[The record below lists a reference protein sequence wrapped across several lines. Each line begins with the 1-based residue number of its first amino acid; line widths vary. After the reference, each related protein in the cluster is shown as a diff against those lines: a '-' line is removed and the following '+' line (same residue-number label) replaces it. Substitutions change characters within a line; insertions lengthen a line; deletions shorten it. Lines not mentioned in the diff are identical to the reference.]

1 MEKQILE
8 NDELLVEISAHGG
21 ELSRIYDKRNK
32 REVLHDADP
41 AYWNRHAPV
50 LFPMVGA
57 CFGGKY
63 RYNGAEYT
71 MGQHGFARD
80 LEFTPVTSKEPES
93 CKLYELRD
101 NAQTYERYPFHFR
114 LLVGHELSGRTLKVY
129 WHVENTDD
137 KELLFNIGAHPAF
150 LIGEGADFSDVQLD
164 LHTAGDLTYYRIE
177 DPGSGC
183 CYADQPHTL
192 STKNGVVGLSRD
204 FFSEGVYIFQDGS
217 VQDVTMLVKG
227 TPVVRITAPDFPYF
241 GIWSRQG
248 APFICLE
255 PWYGRTDAYGYTGEL
270 ADKEGIIKLAP
281 GAVFEAGYKIGIC

>member
-8 NDELLVEISAHGG
+8 NEELLVEISAHGG
-21 ELSRIYDKRNK
+21 ELSRIYDKRYG
-32 REVLHDADP
+32 REVLHDANP
-41 AYWNRHAPV
+41 VYWNRHAPV

-57 CFGGKY
+57 SFDKKY
-63 RYNGAEYT
+63 CYKGIAYT

-80 LEFTPVTSKEPES
+80 SEFTAVDSSEPEC

-101 NAQTYERYPFHFR
+101 NAQTYAQYPFHFK
-114 LLVGHELSGRTLKVY
+114 LLVGHELKGRSLTVY

-150 LIGEGADFSDVQLD
+150 LIGENADFSDVQLD
-164 LHTAGDLTYYRIE
+164 FHTDGELTYYRIE

-183 CYADQPHTL
+183 CYTDQPHKMCTR
-192 STKNGVVGLSRD
+192 NGIVGLHPD

-217 VQDVTMLVKG
+217 VQDVTMKVKG
-227 TPVVRITAPDFPYF
+227 SPVVRITAPGFPYF
-241 GIWSRQG
+241 GVWSKPG

-255 PWYGRTDAYGYTGEL
+255 PWHGRTDAYGYTGDL
-270 ADKEGIIKLAP
+270 ADKEGIIRLAP
-281 GAVFEAGYKIGIC
+281 GSVFKTSYNIEIC